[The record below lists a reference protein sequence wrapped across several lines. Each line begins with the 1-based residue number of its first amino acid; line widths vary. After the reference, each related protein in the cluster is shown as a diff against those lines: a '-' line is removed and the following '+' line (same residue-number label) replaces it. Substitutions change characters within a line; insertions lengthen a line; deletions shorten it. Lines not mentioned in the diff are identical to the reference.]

1 MILKRKDMQNKLQ
14 ELTDKLYIEGLSKGK
29 QEAEEMVAKAG
40 KEAAEIISKAKDEY
54 SKIISKANKDAEDIR
69 LKMEMEVKMA
79 SRQSLT
85 ALKNQIENSIVA
97 NGFNKPVSEIT
108 DKVSFLKSLI
118 EAAIASFNPKSG
130 DSVSLS
136 LLLPENKKNE
146 LDSFL
151 KSEVISQLKGGINI
165 VFDNKIT
172 TGFKIGPKEEGY
184 HISFTDKDLQQ
195 LFSEY
200 LKPKT
205 REFLFAE

>member
-1 MILKRKDMQNKLQ
+1 MQNKLQ
-14 ELTDKLYIEGLSKGK
+14 ELTDKLYVEGLSKGK

-69 LKMEMEVKMA
+69 LKMEMEIKMA

-136 LLLPENKKNE
+136 LLLPESKRNE

>member
-1 MILKRKDMQNKLQ
+1 MQNKLQ

-108 DKVSFLKSLI
+108 DKVSFVKCLI
-118 EAAIASFNPKSG
+118 EAAIATFNPKSG

-136 LLLPENKKNE
+136 LLLHENKRNE

>member
-1 MILKRKDMQNKLQ
+1 MQNKLQ
-14 ELTDKLYIEGLSKGK
+14 ELTDKLYVDGLSKGK
-29 QEAEEMVAKAG
+29 LEAEEMVAKAK
-40 KEAAEIISKAKDEY
+40 KESAEIISKAKEEY

-85 ALKNQIENSIVA
+85 ALRNQIENSIIA
-97 NGFNKPVSEIT
+97 NGFNKSVTEIT
-108 DKVSFLKSLI
+108 DKASFLKSLI
-118 EAAIASFNPKSG
+118 ETAITSFNPKGG

-136 LLLPENKKNE
+136 LLLPESKRDD

-151 KSEVISQLKGGINI
+151 KSEVISQLKGGIDV

-172 TGFKIGPKEEGY
+172 TGFKIGPKAEGY

-205 REFLFAE
+205 REFLFAKE

>member
-1 MILKRKDMQNKLQ
+1 MQNKLQ
-14 ELTDKLYIEGLSKGK
+14 ELTDKLYVEGLSKGK

-108 DKVSFLKSLI
+108 DKTSFLKSLI
-118 EAAIASFNPKSG
+118 EAAIASFNPKGG

-136 LLLPENKKNE
+136 LLLPENKRNE

>member
-1 MILKRKDMQNKLQ
+1 MQNKLQ
-14 ELTDKLYIEGLSKGK
+14 ELTDKLYVEGLSKGK

-40 KEAAEIISKAKDEY
+40 KEAAEIISKAKEEY

-136 LLLPENKKNE
+136 LLLPENKRNE

-151 KSEVISQLKGGINI
+151 KSEIISQLKGGVNI

-200 LKPKT
+200 LKLKT

>member
-1 MILKRKDMQNKLQ
+1 MQNKLQ
-14 ELTDKLYIEGLSKGK
+14 ELTDKLYVEGLSKGK

-40 KEAAEIISKAKDEY
+40 KEAAEIISKAKEEY

-136 LLLPENKKNE
+136 LLLPENKRNE

-151 KSEVISQLKGGINI
+151 KSEIISQLKGGVDI

-200 LKPKT
+200 LKLKT

>member
-1 MILKRKDMQNKLQ
+1 MVC
-14 ELTDKLYIEGLSKGK
+14 LS
-29 QEAEEMVAKAG
+29 
-40 KEAAEIISKAKDEY
+40 
-54 SKIISKANKDAEDIR
+54 
-69 LKMEMEVKMA
+69 
-79 SRQSLT
+79 
-85 ALKNQIENSIVA
+85 
-97 NGFNKPVSEIT
+97 
-108 DKVSFLKSLI
+108 SFFL
-118 EAAIASFNPKSG
+118 F
-130 DSVSLS
+130 SLS